1 MSAMTKRM
9 HDRKAMPMAM
19 AAAGAQSGPRAG
31 HGAAGPA
38 PRTGARKGSGLG
50 ARALIAA
57 LVFALAGCGILPKKE
72 AIALYAP
79 EARIQPDPAWP
90 TVDWQLQVPR
100 PHAAELLDSP
110 RIVVRPVPGELQVY
124 KGAVWTQPAPDLLQ
138 DTLLRAFEDSG
149 RITGVARHGSGITG
163 DYDLL
168 LDLRR
173 FDSDY
178 APGSPAAVVEVGAKL
193 VSARSNQVVASRAF
207 RATAPASATGVGAVS
222 RAFEQ
227 ALGTLATE
235 LVGWTLVEGQRHQ
248 TAGPTTP

>member
-1 MSAMTKRM
+1 MRAWHLQLPGDGR
-9 HDRKAMPMAM
+9 
-19 AAAGAQSGPRAG
+19 PRRIG
-31 HGAAGPA
+31 
-38 PRTGARKGSGLG
+38 
-50 ARALIAA
+50 
-57 LVFALAGCGILPKKE
+57 
-72 AIALYAP
+72 LYAP
-79 EARIQPDPAWP
+79 EARIQADPAWP
-90 TVDWQLQVPR
+90 TVAWQLQVPR

-149 RITGVARHGSGITG
+149 RIPGVARRGSGITG

-207 RATAPASATGVGAVS
+207 RATAPAAATDVGAVS
-222 RAFEQ
+222 RAFET
-227 ALGTLATE
+227 ALAQLATE
-235 LVGWTLVEGQRHQ
+235 LVGWTLVEGERNH
-248 TAGPTTP
+248 ASARTP

>member
-1 MSAMTKRM
+1 MSAMTKRTLDGKTM
-9 HDRKAMPMAM
+9 
-19 AAAGAQSGPRAG
+19 AGA
-31 HGAAGPA
+31 HAGPLA
-38 PRTGARKGSGLG
+38 GRREACPPTAGARSGRGLG
-50 ARALIAA
+50 ANAVIAA
-57 LVFALAGCGILPKKE
+57 LVVALAGCGILPKKE
-72 AIALYAP
+72 AIALYSP
-79 EARIQPDPAWP
+79 EARIQADPAWP
-90 TVDWQLQVPR
+90 TVDWQLQIPR

-138 DTLLRAFEDSG
+138 DTLLRAFEESG
-149 RITGVARHGSGITG
+149 RITGVARRGAGVTG
-163 DYDLL
+163 DYELL

-178 APGSPAAVVEVGAKL
+178 APGTPAAVVEVGAQL

-207 RATAPASATGVGAVS
+207 RATAPASATDIGSVS

-235 LVGWTLVEGQRHQ
+235 VVGWTLAEGERSQ
-248 TAGPTTP
+248 ASGPTRP

>member
-1 MSAMTKRM
+1 MIAPV
-9 HDRKAMPMAM
+9 AL
-19 AAAGAQSGPRAG
+19 AAA
-31 HGAAGPA
+31 
-38 PRTGARKGSGLG
+38 
-50 ARALIAA
+50 
-57 LVFALAGCGILPKKE
+57 LASCGILPEKE
-72 AIALYAP
+72 SIALYAP
-79 EARIQPDPAWP
+79 EARIQAHPAWP
-90 TVDWQLQVPR
+90 TVAWQLQVPR

-149 RITGVARHGSGITG
+149 RIPGVARRGSGITG
-163 DYDLL
+163 DYELL

-227 ALGTLATE
+227 ALGTLAAE
-235 LVGWTLVEGQRHQ
+235 VVGWTLVEGQRHAQ
-248 TAGPTTP
+248 APVAPE